1 MEIKDT
7 MSFLDEEGNKQDF
20 EVIAE
25 IFVEEIR
32 YLIMSPVEGNEDD
45 AYIFRVD
52 IEDEKEVLYFVEDDD
67 EFKKVK
73 KEYSNL
79 LYSNN
84 K

>member
-7 MSFLDEEGNKQDF
+7 MSFLDEEGNKVDF

-25 IFVEEIR
+25 MFVDEKR
-32 YLIMSPVEGNEDD
+32 YLIMSPVEGKEED

-52 IEDEKEVLYFVEDDD
+52 IESEKEVLYFVENDE

-73 KEYSNL
+73 KEYTNL
-79 LYSNN
+79 LYSKN
-84 K
+84 